1 MPKPKH
7 SLSELEAFV
16 LGLIW
21 QFGPCSPYDVRVH
34 MKRSPSTQWSA
45 SAGAIYPLVKKL
57 QRQGL
62 IAAQTKRDNPRGRQ
76 TYRSTPAGAAALR
89 AWVGPP
95 LSKEAISVTYDP
107 LRTRARFLAALTPAK
122 RRAWITNAAA
132 ALDDVERQV
141 QAWQESYADSGPF
154 VRLLT
159 RNAELELAA
168 RRQWLMEAAKL
179 LTS

>member
-1 MPKPKH
+1 MAKPRH

-45 SAGAIYPLVKKL
+45 STGAIYPLVAKL

-62 IAAQTKRDNPRGRQ
+62 IAAQAKAKNPRGRRA
-76 TYRSTPAGAAALR
+76 YRTTPAGAAALR
-89 AWVGPP
+89 TWIGPP
-95 LSKEAISVTYDP
+95 LAKEAISVTYDP

-122 RRAWITNAAA
+122 RKAWIKNAAA
-132 ALDDVERQV
+132 ALDDVERLV
-141 QAWQESYADSGPF
+141 TVWHKTYATSGPF

-168 RRQWLMEAAKL
+168 RRQWIKEAAKL
-179 LTS
+179 LT